1 MSGFP
6 IDIILLA
13 MVAGFLI
20 FRLHSV
26 LGRRTGH
33 ERRPTNPVSPSQ
45 GERSDNVVSLP
56 DRDTP
61 PPAPEEAATPLEAGL
76 AQIRIADPSF
86 DPKSF
91 VEGAKKAFE
100 IIVSA
105 YARGDDEAL
114 RPLLDPKVYGNFARA
129 IDERN
134 EAGETLETTL
144 VDVRESEILEAEM
157 EGSTALVTVKI
168 VSEQINVTRDRSGE
182 IVYGDPKQIDSI
194 TDIWT
199 FARDTRSSDPN
210 WALVETRTPN

>member
-26 LGRRTGH
+26 LGRRTGN
-33 ERRPTNPVSPSQ
+33 ERRPTKPIPGPQ
-45 GERSDNVVSLP
+45 AERGDNVVSLP
-56 DRDTP
+56 DREGP
-61 PPAPEEAATPLEAGL
+61 PPLPEGATPLEAGL
-76 AQIRIADPSF
+76 AQIAIADPSF
-86 DPKSF
+86 DPEGF
-91 VEGAKKAFE
+91 VEGSKKAFE

-105 YARGDDEAL
+105 YARGDDDAL

-134 EAGETLETTL
+134 EAGESLETTL
-144 VDVRESEILEAEM
+144 VDIRSAEMLEAGM
-157 EGSTALVTVKI
+157 EDTTALVTVKI

-182 IVYGDPKQIDSI
+182 IVYGDPKQIDTI

-199 FARDTRSSDPN
+199 FARDTQSVDPN

>member
-33 ERRPTNPVSPSQ
+33 ERRPTKPLGAPQ
-45 GERSDNVVSLP
+45 ERPDNVVTLP
-56 DRDTP
+56 DRESP
-61 PPAPEEAATPLEAGL
+61 PPAPEAATPLEAGL

-86 DPKSF
+86 EPESF
-91 VEGAKKAFE
+91 VEGSKKAFE

-114 RPLLDPKVYGNFARA
+114 RPLLDSKVYGNFARA

-144 VDVRESEILEAEM
+144 VDIRSAEILEAEM
-157 EGSTALVTVKI
+157 EGVTALVTVKI
-168 VSEQINVTRDRSGE
+168 VSEQINVTRDRAGE
-182 IVYGDPKQIDSI
+182 VVYGDPKQIDTI

-199 FARDTRSSDPN
+199 FARDTRSTDPN